1 MMYCLIS
8 RDRQDQHPLTGG
20 SAGRPRRG
28 RGYTSTPMMSACG
41 PGACSPDFHQHSFHQ
56 RVFMFGLRKI
66 STFVGFKFRPA
77 PSFTL
82 QGGGCSCPTPP
93 SALRSPGAL
102 SHRVLRALLQTEELQ
117 EPLCLEQTLR

>member
-1 MMYCLIS
+1 M
-8 RDRQDQHPLTGG
+8 
-20 SAGRPRRG
+20 
-28 RGYTSTPMMSACG
+28 
-41 PGACSPDFHQHSFHQ
+41 
-56 RVFMFGLRKI
+56 
-66 STFVGFKFRPA
+66 GFKFRPA